1 MLPLLLVSGVYSV
14 LRVQQEARARVDDE
28 QERAAGM
35 ARTIQIAVEN
45 ALALRGRPHAELAG
59 LLDDLTLGQRGI
71 DRIRLF
77 DRDGQVLAAS
87 NRERWRCPR
96 PRTPWRG

>member
-1 MLPLLLVSGVYSV
+1 
-14 LRVQQEARARVDDE
+14 VQQEARARVADE
-28 QERAAGM
+28 HARAAGM

-45 ALALRGRPHAELAG
+45 ALALRGRAHAELAG

-77 DRDGQVLAAS
+77 DQGGHVLAA
-87 NRERWRCPR
+87 RTRRRWHCPR
-96 PRTPWRG
+96 PWTRWRA